1 MHKLFLHR
9 RAFSISLYLQVS
21 LTALLLFVC
30 GAASSP
36 LSSGFLQS
44 LWGRRGSNEAGLSSV
59 RSGNTASG
67 NTGPAIVW
75 LQPGESWEA
84 IEGKPVDY
92 DEDIFSYVPNVG
104 IL

>member
-1 MHKLFLHR
+1 M
-9 RAFSISLYLQVS
+9 S

-36 LSSGFLQS
+36 LSSSFLQS
-44 LWGRRGSNEAGLSSV
+44 LWGTRGSNEAGLLRVTSA
-59 RSGNTASG
+59 NTANS

-104 IL
+104 LL